1 MARAK
6 DYFPPSHFILRKWR
20 LKKMKATALIAIVD
34 SDPVRGGLQAHVRGN
49 RRNSSG
55 KTVPYQPKL
64 F

>member
-1 MARAK
+1 
-6 DYFPPSHFILRKWR
+6 
-20 LKKMKATALIAIVD
+20 MKATALIAIVD